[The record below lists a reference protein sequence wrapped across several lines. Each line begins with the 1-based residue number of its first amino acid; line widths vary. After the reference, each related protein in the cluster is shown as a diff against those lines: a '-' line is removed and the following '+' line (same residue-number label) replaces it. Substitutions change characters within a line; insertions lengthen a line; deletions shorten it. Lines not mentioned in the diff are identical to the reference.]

1 MSTSFE
7 ANAGP
12 LASIQRADCLHGPI
26 EQLTRPVLTTAEAAH
41 YLNRKQ
47 QTLRIWACRESG
59 PIRPIRVHGRL
70 GWRLSDVR
78 RCLGMEQAAAARLAI

>member
-7 ANAGP
+7 FHAESPATTMR
-12 LASIQRADCLHGPI
+12 SECLHGPL
-26 EQLTRPVLTTAEAAH
+26 EQITRPVLTTAEAAY

-47 QTLRIWACRESG
+47 QTLRIWACRECG

-78 RCLGMEQAAAARLAI
+78 RCLGVEQVASP